1 MNLLDP
7 NISRIMLMWQK
18 LKSEGVVN
26 HISMRK
32 VGQEMGVVVFF
43 YRFIFTVARSLR
55 GFTVPD
61 VIQIDPPC
69 GAGLSVLRKRG
80 IIRE

>member
-1 MNLLDP
+1 
-7 NISRIMLMWQK
+7 MLIWK
-18 LKSEGVVN
+18 NLKSEGVVN
-26 HISMRK
+26 RISMRK
-32 VGQEMGVVVFF
+32 VGQEMGVVLFFF
-43 YRFIFTVARSLR
+43 YRFIFAVARSLR

-69 GAGLSVLRKRG
+69 SALRSVLRARG